1 MRLPMGEPEMAE
13 KIVFKKYANRRLYN
27 TDKSEY
33 VTLKEVA
40 DLVRQGTRV
49 EVIDAK
55 TKEDVT
61 AFILTQIVL
70 EAAKQDNT
78 LLPVPILHMIIQYGD
93 NLLGEF
99 FSKYFQKS
107 IQNYVDYKA
116 TVENQYDKWLDL
128 GKDASGMAQQS
139 MESMKSFQTLFE
151 QFFSTDKKPD

>member
-1 MRLPMGEPEMAE
+1 MAE

-27 TDKSEY
+27 TEKSEY

-40 DLVRQGTRV
+40 DLVRQGHRV

-70 EAAKQDNT
+70 EEAKQNNT

-93 NLLGEF
+93 NILGEF
-99 FSKYFQKS
+99 FSKHFQKS
-107 IQNYVDYKA
+107 VQNYVDYKA
-116 TVENQYDKWLDL
+116 TVDAQYNKWLDL
-128 GKDASGMAQQS
+128 GKDASGLAQQS
-139 MESMKSFQTLFE
+139 MESMKSFQSFFE
-151 QFFSTDKKPD
+151 QFFSKDKERDKEKDKESN